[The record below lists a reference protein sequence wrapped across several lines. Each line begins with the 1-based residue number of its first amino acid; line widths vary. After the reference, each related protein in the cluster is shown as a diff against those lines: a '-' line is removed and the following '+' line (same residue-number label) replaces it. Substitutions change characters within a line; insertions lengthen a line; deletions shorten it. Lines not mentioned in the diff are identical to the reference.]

1 MSLERLAGEVMGQ
14 ERKVEIRTPELAP
27 RWRWRASG
35 RDGHTDRVS
44 EQLACGFRRRRHDR
58 GRSEQPPRTATMWLR
73 AGVRARTRGASV
85 GEPPA
90 GKGPFRRLAGPG
102 TGARV
107 PAERLLDVSG
117 ARAGLNRLDRSRCA
131 RQKWTTAD

>member
-58 GRSEQPPRTATMWLR
+58 GRSEQPPPHGNHVASCGGSGPHARRERGR
-73 AGVRARTRGASV
+73 APCGEGALSTPGWPGDGGSRPRRA
-85 GEPPA
+85 
-90 GKGPFRRLAGPG
+90 LA
-102 TGARV
+102 
-107 PAERLLDVSG
+107 
-117 ARAGLNRLDRSRCA
+117 
-131 RQKWTTAD
+131 